1 MRPPFFDSAACRQVA
16 DPELFFPLGEGP
28 AHQRQIREAKAI
40 CYGCSAYWACREYTV
55 EHPERTE
62 FGIWA
67 GTTERERR
75 KSRQQVNA

>member
-1 MRPPFFDSAACRQVA
+1 MRPPFFNSAACRQVA
-16 DPELFFPLGEGP
+16 DAELFFPLGEGP
-28 AHQRQIREAKAI
+28 ANKEQIQAAKAV
-40 CYGCSAYWACREYTV
+40 CYRCPEYEACAVYTV

-75 KSRQQVNA
+75 RRRQAVNA